1 MTAFP
6 SEFRRNRGR
15 QKENAQ
21 ANDTIKTAD
30 ADSPK
35 VSLTY
40 FHKLLTMTDYDYG
53 YGDSAD
59 DYGYGDAAP
68 AEDYGYGDSAD
79 DYGYGDAAP
88 AEDYGYG
95 DQAAAEDYGYGD
107 AVPEEVAPKRRT
119 PKRRCSV
126 TKYSLVSAAENG
138 GAEAE
143 MVKNLNAAEMLNQF
157 RNGGGL
163 PPSTQSIASTDSKS
177 VDTVGTAPQSEEVS
191 GAACEKKISKFSRFR
206 KRLSI
211 FG

>member
-1 MTAFP
+1 MT
-6 SEFRRNRGR
+6 
-15 QKENAQ
+15 
-21 ANDTIKTAD
+21 D
-30 ADSPK
+30 
-35 VSLTY
+35 Y
-40 FHKLLTMTDYDYG
+40 DYDYG

-59 DYGYGDAAP
+59 DYGYGDT
-68 AEDYGYGDSAD
+68 GDSA

-88 AEDYGYG
+88 S
-95 DQAAAEDYGYGD
+95 EDYGYGD
-107 AVPEEVAPKRRT
+107 AAADYGYGDAAPSEDYGYGDAAPEEVAPKRVA

-163 PPSTQSIASTDSKS
+163 PASTPSVVSTDSKS
-177 VDTVGTAPQSEEVS
+177 VDTVGTAVHSEEI
-191 GAACEKKISKFSRFR
+191 AAPACEKKVSKFSRLR